1 MNSTV
6 VLSWDSPSIPFAS
19 VYHKKQA
26 SPNAV
31 SFCANCYTTTFKTAV
46 AEPASKIIRLNE
58 DMTFNSYSLKN
69 IKE

>member
-1 MNSTV
+1 MNVTMT
-6 VLSWDSPSIPFAS
+6 LSWDSPSIPSAS
-19 VYHKKQA
+19 VYFKKRT

-58 DMTFNSYSLKN
+58 DIAFNSYPLKN
-69 IKE
+69 FKE

>member
-1 MNSTV
+1 MNVTMT
-6 VLSWDSPSIPFAS
+6 LSWDSPSIPFAS

-31 SFCANCYTTTFKTAV
+31 SSCADSDTTTFKTAV
-46 AEPASKIIRLNE
+46 AEPAPMIIRLNE

>member
-6 VLSWDSPSIPFAS
+6 VLSQNSPGIPLAS
-19 VYHKKQA
+19 VYFKKRT